1 MRKIS
6 LHVNSAI
13 WMTVLLFFVCC
24 CSGEVGY
31 SSRQARQALNAVMEL
46 DGRGEAPESDSLA
59 RLAYSYYS
67 HFGSIY
73 DKMISEYCLA
83 GAEYA
88 QGDVTGAI
96 LHYHDA
102 LRHAERIR
110 DERMEGYICQK
121 MGELYAVNYNH
132 EDAITYSSRAAGCL
146 DAVGESLSAD
156 FSRIDMARQY
166 LSLRNPDKADA
177 IADSILSR
185 GEPSDRGLG
194 YFLYLLKADIAVA
207 HGNEQDARYY
217 YAKTEA
223 TGYTLPLISYGNYY
237 FLSDTPKADSLMT
250 VMLGNVKSGVD
261 SMVFFEFLTEHSRL
275 KGDYEQA
282 YRNLSM
288 VDKIQDRMYSSIIS
302 QSATRALKA
311 YFEEQYNAEHQRR
324 RAQMLTAALII
335 LVLLIVIAIVF
346 MFLKRRRLQVER
358 ELSRV
363 EELSRDLRLMR
374 AEAKRSDDIAS
385 ELVHD
390 KLRSMALLSE
400 AYMNW
405 SDDAVLK
412 REAKQGRAGKE
423 EIILQ
428 FRQELAEL
436 RSDRK
441 FLGSIEEMLDRT
453 QGGVMERLRKDF
465 SGMNPGLPKFKEAD
479 FTALVLFFAGFSNPA
494 ISFYMDLTDDALR
507 SRKKRYKQIFA
518 SMPDEDGATYLGLL
532 LKSLGN

>member
-1 MRKIS
+1 MNNMLRN
-6 LHVNSAI
+6 L
-13 WMTVLLFFVCC
+13 LLFSALTLVSCHPD
-24 CSGEVGY
+24 GTP
-31 SSRQARQALNAVMEL
+31 SSKARQALEASMEL
-46 DGRGEAPESDSLA
+46 DGSGNIPESDSLA
-59 RLAYSYYS
+59 RLAYDYYS
-67 HFGSIY
+67 QFGNTY

-102 LRHAERIR
+102 LRHAESIR
-110 DERMEGYICQK
+110 DKRMEGYICQK

-132 EDAITYSSRAAGCL
+132 EDAITYSSRATDCL

-156 FSRIDMARQY
+156 FSRVDMARQY
-166 LSLRNPDKADA
+166 VSLGDIDKANA
-177 IADSILSR
+177 ITDSLLSR
-185 GEPSDRGLG
+185 GEPSDQGLA
-194 YFLYLLKADIAVA
+194 YFLYLLKADIAVQL
-207 HGNEQDARYY
+207 GNEEDARHY

-223 TGYTLPLISYGNYY
+223 TGYTLPLNSYGNYY

-250 VMLGNVKSGVD
+250 LMLGSVKSGVD
-261 SMVFFEFLTEHSRL
+261 SMVFFEFLTEQSRL

-282 YRNLSM
+282 FRNLSM

-311 YFEEQYNAEHQRR
+311 YFEEQYIAEQQRR
-324 RAQMLTAALII
+324 RAQMLTAALVI
-335 LVLLIVIAIVF
+335 LVLLIVIAVVIVF
-346 MFLKRRRLQVER
+346 LRRRRLQIER

-363 EELSRDLRLMR
+363 EELSRDLRLVR

-405 SDDAVLK
+405 SDDAVRK
-412 REAKQGRAGKE
+412 RETKQGRTGKE
-423 EIILQ
+423 DIILQ

-436 RSDRK
+436 RSDRN
-441 FLGSIEEMLDRT
+441 FLSSIEAMLNRT
-453 QGGVMERLRKDF
+453 HGGVMERLRRDF
-465 SGMNPGLPKFKEAD
+465 SGLNPALPKFKETD
-479 FTALVLFFAGFSNPA
+479 FTALILFFAGFSNPA

-518 SMPDEDGATYLGLL
+518 SMPDGDGETYTRLL
-532 LKSLGN
+532 LRSFGN